1 MTIAEKSHG
10 NAQSNLEGCG
20 TLAGDNIP
28 GKHPLVTPRPEGAPE
43 TALGYPIRAVSPIR
57 PIQPAT
63 AGPAV
68 KIHLNF
74 HQPTSAY
81 IRLHQPIW
89 PPPLFFD
96 SVVAVTQ
103 SLAAPRGASKP
114 FKGIQSYSKFFQKLL
129 FCGKKKELPPP
140 CLYQLFH
147 ICVSSVSICG
157 QNQAANQGNQ
167 PE

>member
-103 SLAAPRGASKP
+103 SLAAPRGASKA
-114 FKGIQSYSKFFQKLL
+114 FKAIQSFFRNFFFAARRKS
-129 FCGKKKELPPP
+129 CHLPASSIISHL
-140 CLYQLFH
+140 CF
-147 ICVSSVSICG
+147 ICVNLWPKSGRKSR
-157 QNQAANQGNQ
+157 
-167 PE
+167 

>member
-1 MTIAEKSHG
+1 MKS
-10 NAQSNLEGCG
+10 NAHCRASPQMLIE
-20 TLAGDNIP
+20 TQLAS
-28 GKHPLVTPRPEGAPE
+28 V
-43 TALGYPIRAVSPIR
+43 
-57 PIQPAT
+57 IQPNVAIVAVT
-63 AGPAV
+63 QPLAAPRGPIFV
-68 KIHLNF
+68 RLG
-74 HQPTSAY
+74 QPTSGCV
-81 IRLHQPIW
+81 RLHQPIW

-167 PE
+167 PEYVPPRTKKFIPLDL